1 MVNVLDCTIRDGSYA
16 TQNRWNPQTLQDIVS
31 GLAAFGI
38 RYIEIGNGTG
48 LGAYRKLENATD
60 DDAYFENTIPYKGD
74 SLIGAFFIP
83 GTGTKEDLKHFREA
97 GGDFVRIGANPT
109 DIEKTVEYI
118 EYAKSLGFWV
128 SGNLM
133 KTYAISVYQ
142 MARKA
147 HVMVQAGVDC
157 VYIVD
162 SAGGMLPDRVGEYV
176 DALLDLFDIEVGF
189 HGHNNLMMANA
200 NSLAAIQHGAKFADS
215 SLMSLGRGAGNAQ
228 TEALVAI
235 LQRAGY
241 MDNGINVLDLADF
254 GERIISQLIAN
265 SPSAMSKRDIAV
277 ATAFFHDSYMPL
289 LTKAA
294 EKYHVDP
301 DVLITEVSKVN
312 MINPSQELFDNTA
325 ARIAEGKNAIF
336 FPKFSH
342 KVF

>member
-1 MVNVLDCTIRDGSYA
+1 MVNILDCTIRDGSYA
-16 TQNRWNPQTLQDIVS
+16 THNHWSAQTLQDIVS
-31 GLAAFGI
+31 GLSVLGI

-48 LGAYRKLENATD
+48 LGTYRNTKDAMA
-60 DDAYFENTIPYKGD
+60 DDAYYENTIPYKGD

-83 GTGTKEDLKHFREA
+83 GIGTKDDLRRFREV

-128 SGNLM
+128 TGNLM

-142 MARKA
+142 MAQKA
-147 HVMVQAGVDC
+147 HIMVQAGVDC

-162 SAGGMLPDRVGEYV
+162 SAGGMLPDRVGQYV
-176 DALLDLFDIEVGF
+176 DAILGLFDVEVGF

-200 NSLAAIQHGAKFADS
+200 NSLSAVQHGAKLVDAS
-215 SLMSLGRGAGNAQ
+215 IMSLGRGAGNAQ
-228 TEALVAI
+228 LETLVAV

-241 MDNGINVLDLADF
+241 MDNTINVLELADF
-254 GERIISQLIAN
+254 GERVISHLLSGPI
-265 SPSAMSKRDIAV
+265 AMSKRDIAV
-277 ATAFFHDSYMPL
+277 GTAYFHDSYMPSL
-289 LTKAA
+289 MKVS

-312 MINPSQELFDNTA
+312 MINPSEELFEVTA
-325 ARIAEGKNAIF
+325 SRLAEGKHAIH

-342 KVF
+342 QVF

>member
-1 MVNVLDCTIRDGSYA
+1 MTNILDCTIRDGSYA
-16 TQNRWNPQTLQDIVS
+16 THNLWEPQVLQDIVS
-31 GLAAFGI
+31 GLSSFGI

-48 LGAYRKLENATD
+48 LGAYRNMPGAMD
-60 DDAYFENTIPYKGD
+60 DNSYFENTIPYKGE
-74 SLIGAFFIP
+74 SQIGAFFIP
-83 GTGTKEDLKHFREA
+83 GIGTKEDLSHFRSA

-109 DIEKTVEYI
+109 EVDRTAEYI

-128 SGNLM
+128 CGNLM

-142 MARKA
+142 MVQKA

-157 VYIVD
+157 IYIVD
-162 SAGGMLPDRVGEYV
+162 SAGGMLPNRVGDYV
-176 DALLDLFDIEVGF
+176 DALLDLYDVEVGF

-200 NSLAAIQHGAKFADS
+200 NSLAAIEHGATFADA

-228 TEALVAI
+228 TETLVAV

-241 MDNGINVLDLADF
+241 MDNTINVLDLASF
-254 GERIISQLIAN
+254 GEHIISQLL
-265 SPSAMSKRDIAV
+265 SDHVAMSKRDIAV
-277 ATAFFHDSYMPL
+277 ATAYFHDSYIPQ

-294 EKYHVDP
+294 EKYHIDP

-312 MINPSQELFDNTA
+312 MINPSEELFDITA
-325 ARIAEGKNAIF
+325 SRIAEGKHAIH